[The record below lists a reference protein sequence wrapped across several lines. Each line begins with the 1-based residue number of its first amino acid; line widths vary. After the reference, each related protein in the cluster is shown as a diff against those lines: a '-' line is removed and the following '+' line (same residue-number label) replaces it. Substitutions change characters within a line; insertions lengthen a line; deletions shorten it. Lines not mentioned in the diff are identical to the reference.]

1 MLLSI
6 AKYTKKYTSK
16 YASLIRT
23 SNHLKSK
30 YTTEAVIVG
39 MAVSVAQSS
48 ADQLSSLLK
57 SLFRSIPAGFI
68 MFIPAGLLSTIR
80 NQITR
85 GSAPAVQQRPSRRAP
100 RLSCVPG
107 FAVRPR
113 TSGLSPSGGGGLPLV
128 RLLRHGRCVLTS
140 RSRSGTSPQRRRPAA
155 RPGRAGERRR
165 WEHEGARE
173 ESATAGA
180 APSPS

>member
-1 MLLSI
+1 M
-6 AKYTKKYTSK
+6 
-16 YASLIRT
+16 
-23 SNHLKSK
+23 
-30 YTTEAVIVG
+30 G

-57 SLFRSIPAGFI
+57 SLFRSVLAGFI
-68 MFIPAGLLSTIR
+68 MFISAGLLSTIR

-85 GSAPAVQQRPSRRAP
+85 GRAPAAVQQRPSRRAP

-113 TSGLSPSGGGGLPLV
+113 TSGLSPSGGGGLLLV

-140 RSRSGTSPQRRRPAA
+140 RSRSGTSPRRRRPAA